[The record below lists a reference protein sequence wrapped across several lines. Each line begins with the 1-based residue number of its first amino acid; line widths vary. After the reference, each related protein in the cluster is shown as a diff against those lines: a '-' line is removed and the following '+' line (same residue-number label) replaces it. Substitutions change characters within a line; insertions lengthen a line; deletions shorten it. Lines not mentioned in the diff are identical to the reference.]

1 MIHWQATVHTYLI
14 VIAGFKWSNSKL
26 VFIFANEPKRD
37 VALDLLT
44 QLLQAELG
52 LFGRPALDV
61 VGGLADTVERLFV
74 ATIIARF
81 RVIVVDPV
89 RPEATQLRSC

>member
-1 MIHWQATVHTYLI
+1 MIHWQATLHTYLI
-14 VIAGFKWSNSKL
+14 VIAEVKWSISKL

-44 QLLQAELG
+44 QFLQAEPG

-61 VGGLADTVERLFV
+61 LGGLADTVERLLV
-74 ATIIARF
+74 ACVIAST
-81 RVIVVDPV
+81 RVVVVDPV
-89 RPEATQLRSC
+89 RPEATQL